1 MKAGYVR
8 GVYSSSDVRRIL
20 DAFDHASCSEVVINA
35 RPQKNHD
42 FKRLLQK
49 LAPGDTLAVWTL
61 DCAAP
66 TSGDLVQLVADLNGR
81 RIRFES
87 ISEAFVV
94 SADSILSSAMIADAI
109 DRIRSHGE
117 RPVRRLPRHRVVRP
131 APAARGEVAF
141 LAASPAR

>member
-8 GVYSSSDVRRIL
+8 GVYSSSEVRRML

-35 RPQKNHD
+35 RPQNNHD
-42 FKRLLQK
+42 FRRLLEK
-49 LAPGDTLAVWTL
+49 LVPGGTLAVWAL

-66 TSGDLVQLVADLNGR
+66 TSSDLVQLVADLNGR

-94 SADSILSSAMIADAI
+94 SADSILSPAMIADAI
-109 DRIRSHGE
+109 DRIRSPDV
-117 RPVRRLPRHRVVRP
+117 RPVRRLPRHRAVRP
-131 APAARGEVAF
+131 APAARNEAAF
-141 LAASPAR
+141 LVASPAR